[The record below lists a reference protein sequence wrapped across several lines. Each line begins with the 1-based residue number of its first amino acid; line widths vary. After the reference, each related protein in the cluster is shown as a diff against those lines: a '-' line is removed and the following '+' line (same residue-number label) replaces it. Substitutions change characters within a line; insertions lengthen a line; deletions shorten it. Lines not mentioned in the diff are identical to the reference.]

1 MDSAP
6 RSASSPA
13 PGADPIDGLL
23 TIHPDVRTGSAPM
36 GRRASRVF
44 VLVTLLAMALLVLG
58 GGYYVTQ
65 MATTTKNRERI
76 DRTGTGNENAVRGF
90 GVTDG
95 GK

>member
-6 RSASSPA
+6 SPA
-13 PGADPIDGLL
+13 RPIEPL
-23 TIHPDVRTGSAPM
+23 TIHPDVRTGTPPM
-36 GRRASRVF
+36 GRRASRRF
-44 VLVTLLAMALLVLG
+44 VLLTLLLMAALVLG

-65 MATTTKNRERI
+65 MATQKQNRDRI
-76 DRTGTGNENAVRGF
+76 EQTGPGNENAVPGF